1 MPSKARKR
9 RGAMSGSKNDHGS
22 TTESV
27 KPNGRDRQAI
37 EGGSAASIDKV
48 RDILFGGQ
56 MREVERRF
64 AKLEERLLKETTD
77 LKAHL
82 KSRLDALESFTKK
95 ESESL
100 IDQIKTEH
108 EARTDAV
115 GALSRELKD
124 MAKTFDRRATAADDL
139 QAKSQREL
147 RQQILEQ
154 SQRLSD
160 EIRKRTD
167 DMLKALGQEAQQLR
181 ADKADRATLAALFTE
196 MALRLTGDFELP
208 GGEDSRR

>member
-1 MPSKARKR
+1 
-9 RGAMSGSKNDHGS
+9 MSGSKNDHGS

-27 KPNGRDRQAI
+27 RPNGRDRQAM
-37 EGGSAASIDKV
+37 EAAGGASIDKV

-56 MREVERRF
+56 MREFERRF
-64 AKLEERLLKETTD
+64 ARLEERLLKETTD

-82 KSRLDALESFTKK
+82 KSRLDALESFAKK

-100 IDQIKTEH
+100 TDQIKAEH
-108 EARTDAV
+108 EARADSIGT
-115 GALSRELKD
+115 LSRELKD
-124 MAKTFDRRATAADDL
+124 ATKTFERRATAADDQ

-167 DMLKALGQEAQQLR
+167 EMLAALGQEAQQLR
-181 ADKADRATLAALFTE
+181 TDKADRANLAALLTE
-196 MALRLTGDFELP
+196 MALRLTGDFQLP
-208 GGEDSRR
+208 GGEDSGE

>member
-9 RGAMSGSKNDHGS
+9 RTAMSGSKNDHGS
-22 TTESV
+22 AESV
-27 KPNGRDRQAI
+27 RPNGRERQP
-37 EGGSAASIDKV
+37 GDPASIDKV

-56 MREVERRF
+56 MREFERRF
-64 AKLEERLLKETTD
+64 TRLEERILKETAD

-100 IDQIKTEH
+100 TDQIKAEH
-108 EARTDAV
+108 EARV
-115 GALSRELKD
+115 ESHGALSRELKD
-124 MAKTFDRRATAADDL
+124 TAKAFERRATAADD
-139 QAKSQREL
+139 QHAKSQREL

-167 DMLKALGQEAQQLR
+167 DMIAALGQEAQQLR
-181 ADKADRATLAALFTE
+181 VDKADRANLAALFTE
-196 MALRLTGDFELP
+196 MALRLTGDFQLP
-208 GGEDSRR
+208 GGEDSRE